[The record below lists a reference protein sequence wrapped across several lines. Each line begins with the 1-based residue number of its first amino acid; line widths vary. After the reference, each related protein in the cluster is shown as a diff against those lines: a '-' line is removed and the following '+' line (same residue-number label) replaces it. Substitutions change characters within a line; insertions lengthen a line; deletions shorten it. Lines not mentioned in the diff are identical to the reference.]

1 MRGLLFLLI
10 LCSSALGQA
19 VPDRPADG
27 DKYFLSV
34 WTSPNWKEN
43 SSEATLVKWFD
54 ADARLRDLK
63 RKTHWHHYPA
73 DALMIQRYS
82 AFISAADLPCV
93 TLQRADGGVVYKAS
107 RENIP
112 KTAEA
117 LCEAMKQAHNLDPG
131 PAEAIQ
137 APDCPDGQCDPSF
150 AMPWNPES
158 SVPDGNLFGVPRTPV
173 RNTVAGVAWVL
184 GGIFILFVFS
194 MLCLLT
200 LAVVYML
207 TKWRI

>member
-19 VPDRPADG
+19 VPDRPADA

-34 WTSPNWKEN
+34 WTSPNWKE
-43 SSEATLVKWFD
+43 SPSEATLIKWFD

-93 TLQRADGGVVYKAS
+93 TLQRADGGVVFKAS

-112 KTAEA
+112 NTAEA
-117 LCEAMKQAHNLDPG
+117 LYEAMKQAHNLDPG

-150 AMPWNPES
+150 AMPWSPES